1 MIMKRIAIYG
11 GSFDPPHKGHK
22 LLAQNLAKACG
33 IERVIIMPTAMSPF
47 KDKSGASTTDR
58 LEMCRLNF
66 SEGLFLVSDVEIQ
79 RGGKSYTVDTVS
91 AVKEMYPDSQL
102 YLFMG
107 DDMLLSF
114 HRWYE
119 YRKIM
124 SMCTLVAA
132 CRTES
137 LAELDSMRDYVRDVL
152 GDDGTGVLICSS
164 VPVEISSTE
173 IRNQLK
179 TEGESEMLLPQI
191 NEYIK
196 SRGLY
201 REQRC

>member
-1 MIMKRIAIYG
+1 MKKIAIYG

-22 LLAQNLAKACG
+22 ALAENLAKACSADK
-33 IERVIIMPTAMSPF
+33 VIIVPTAMSPF
-47 KDKSGASTTDR
+47 KDKSGASAEDR
-58 LEMCRLNF
+58 LNMCRLNF
-66 SEGLFLVSDVEIQ
+66 SEDLFLVSDVEIQ

-119 YRKIM
+119 YRRIM
-124 SMCTLVAA
+124 SMCCLVAA
-132 CRTES
+132 CRTEN
-137 LAELDSMRDYVRDVL
+137 LAELNAMRDYACEVL
-152 GDDGTGVLICSS
+152 GDDGTGVIICSS

-173 IRNQLK
+173 IRNHLK
-179 TEGESEMLLPQI
+179 TGVESEWLSPEV

>member
-1 MIMKRIAIYG
+1 MKKIAIYG
-11 GSFDPPHKGHK
+11 GSFDPPHIGHK
-22 LLAQNLAKACG
+22 ALAENLAKACSADK
-33 IERVIIMPTAMSPF
+33 VIIVPTAMSPF
-47 KDKSGASTTDR
+47 KDKSGAAAEDR
-58 LEMCRLNF
+58 LEMCRLTF
-66 SEGLFLVSDVEIQ
+66 CEDLFTVSDIEIN
-79 RGGKSYTVDTVS
+79 RGGKSYTVDTVR

-119 YRKIM
+119 YRTIM

-132 CRTES
+132 CRTENLS
-137 LAELDSMRDYVRDVL
+137 ELDAMREYAGEML
-152 GDDGTGVLICSS
+152 GDDGTGVMICSN

-173 IRNQLK
+173 IRAQLSA
-179 TEGESEMLLPQI
+179 EGESKMLLPKV

-196 SRGLY
+196 LRGLY
-201 REQRC
+201 REQGC

>member
-1 MIMKRIAIYG
+1 MIMERIAIYG

-22 LLAQNLAKACG
+22 ALAENLAKACG
-33 IERVIIMPTAMSPF
+33 IDKVIIVPTAMSPF
-47 KDKSGASTTDR
+47 KDKSGASADDR
-58 LEMCRLNF
+58 LNMCRLNF
-66 SEGLFLVSDVEIQ
+66 SEDLFLVSDVEIQ

-102 YLFMG
+102 HLFMG

-119 YRKIM
+119 YRRIM
-124 SMCTLVAA
+124 SMCHIVAA
-132 CRTES
+132 CRTAN
-137 LAELDSMRDYVRDVL
+137 LAELDAMRDYARDVL
-152 GDDGTGVLICSS
+152 GDDGTGVTICSS
-164 VPVEISSTE
+164 VPVEVSSTE
-173 IRNQLK
+173 IRNQLIK
-179 TEGESEMLLPQI
+179 KGGSEMLSPEV
-191 NEYIK
+191 NKYIK

>member
-1 MIMKRIAIYG
+1 MNRIAIYG

-22 LLAQNLAKACG
+22 ALAENLAKACSADK
-33 IERVIIMPTAMSPF
+33 VIIVPTAMSPF
-47 KDKSGASTTDR
+47 KDKSGASSDDR

-66 SEGLFLVSDVEIQ
+66 CEDLFRVSDIEIQ
-79 RGGKSYTVDTVS
+79 RGGKSYTVDTVN
-91 AVKEMYPDSQL
+91 AIKGLYPHSQL

-119 YRKIM
+119 YRRIM
-124 SMCTLVAA
+124 SMCHIVAA
-132 CRTES
+132 CRTED
-137 LAELDSMRDYVRDVL
+137 LTELNAMKDYARQVL
-152 GDDGTGVLICSS
+152 GDDGTGVTICSS

-173 IRNQLK
+173 IRNQLC
-179 TEGESEMLLPQI
+179 TEGESEMLLPQV

-201 REQRC
+201 REQGC

>member
-1 MIMKRIAIYG
+1 MEKIAIYG

-22 LLAQNLAKACG
+22 ALAFNLAQKCG
-33 IERVIIMPTAMSPF
+33 AEKVLIVPAAMSPF
-47 KDKSGASTTDR
+47 KDESGASAEER
-58 LEMCRLNF
+58 LNMCRQNF
-66 SEGLFLVSDVEIQ
+66 SEDLFLVSDVEIQ

-91 AVKEMYPDSQL
+91 AVKDMYPDSQL

-132 CRTES
+132 CRTEN
-137 LAELDSMRDYVRDVL
+137 LAELDAMRDYACNVL
-152 GDDGTGVLICSS
+152 GDDGTGVIVCSS

-173 IRNQLK
+173 IRNQLR
-179 TEGESEMLLPQI
+179 TGVESEMLLPEV
-191 NEYIK
+191 NNYIK
-196 SRGLY
+196 TRGLY